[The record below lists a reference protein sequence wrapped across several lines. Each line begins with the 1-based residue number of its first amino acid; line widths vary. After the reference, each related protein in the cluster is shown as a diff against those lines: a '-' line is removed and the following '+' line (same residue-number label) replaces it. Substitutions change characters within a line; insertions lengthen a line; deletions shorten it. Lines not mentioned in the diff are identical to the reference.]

1 MLKVV
6 FRTASGWNL
15 IKCSGGAALMFIC
28 LFPLMQAKQANA
40 SVTFG
45 SQRHV
50 THAKILTQARTYTQL
65 TEKHAFYHRKPMKS
79 THGLSFSKKKERHK
93 PIRRIAE
100 HTDTICN
107 NYSSYIMKLIIIAL
121 CILCPVCIKSDPES
135 ISNIFPNKCIYFLHK
150 VFHAFM
156 STTELV
162 NY

>member
-121 CILCPVCIKSDPES
+121 CILCPVCI
-135 ISNIFPNKCIYFLHK
+135 NINQIQKAFQTFFPTNAFIFCIKF
-150 VFHAFM
+150 FM
-156 STTELV
+156 PLCLQQ
-162 NY
+162 NQ